1 MAASELKRN
10 YDTRHCVFAISDEN
24 DIEMLPDAEK
34 AGSGDLRLS
43 GTCCQG
49 SLAKTDD
56 GKTYRLNGN
65 NKWAKYS
72 GGSGGGG
79 GDDDA
84 EPIEDADID
93 ALFNI

>member
-1 MAASELKRN
+1 MAATELKRN

-34 AGSGDLRLS
+34 AGSGDLYLS

-49 SLAKTDD
+49 SLAKADD

-65 NKWAKYS
+65 NEWVKYS
-72 GGSGGGG
+72 GGSGGGSG
-79 GDDDA
+79 EDDA
-84 EPIEDADID
+84 EPIEDADIE
-93 ALFNI
+93 ALFNL